1 MASIS
6 QIRTAIKTKLDGLAT
21 PAIVYDI
28 FRINV
33 AGYPAVMFEPTEL
46 ANEILD
52 TCNNLRT
59 YKFAIGITQ
68 EIERIDRDGWMDI
81 LIGVFD
87 EIVSAFDDDY
97 TLGGLCEGG
106 VLPMNWR
113 FGVAE
118 MENWNI
124 LFVDFVLECKTTYQ
138 LS

>member
-6 QIRTAIKTKLDGLAT
+6 QIRTAIKTKLDGLST
-21 PAIVYDI
+21 PAVVYDI
-28 FRINV
+28 FRLNV
-33 AGYPAVMFEPTEL
+33 EWYPAVMFEPTEL

-68 EIERIDRDGWMDI
+68 EIERIERDGWMDI

-106 VLPMNWR
+106 VLPMNGR
-113 FGVAE
+113 FWVAE
-118 MENWNI
+118 MENGNI